1 MAKKLGNRGRGTGNR
16 GGRGP
21 LILLLL
27 AGFVVLAVGVN
38 LRRMYGLNQ
47 AKQIREMVQRREA
60 LVSEQLKLQDAIR
73 VASDRK
79 HIIEIAQSRLGMKMP
94 ELNQVIDLPRRPLP
108 GGRDSLRP

>member
-1 MAKKLGNRGRGTGNR
+1 MAKKVGNRKQATGS
-16 GGRGP
+16 RGP
-21 LILLLL
+21 KIMLLLV
-27 AGFVVLAVGVN
+27 GFVLVAIGVN
-38 LRRMYGLNQ
+38 LRRVYGFGQ
-47 AKQIREMVQRREA
+47 AKEIREMEQRREA

-108 GGRDSLRP
+108 TRRDSLRP